1 MAIGRTWAT
10 VLAIGRAWTAALLL
24 VATLT
29 AIVPPSRTVA
39 DDLPYTFYFTRYQLA
54 RSPAQEESV
63 RYHSDGQ
70 PFAKAPDGSTVI
82 LTGQGGWDPGSAR
95 AEGGGRYVIKDA
107 TGQSTAEGAWRVTS
121 FVSFEQTTGWWGVPG
136 LKEEGWQGPTD
147 SKSFPGL
154 LTLSVHLENQ
164 GDGVLEA
171 WCYMPDTPMPGDHQS
186 DGISLTGGAF
196 AFTGY
201 QENELGNQGVMFYST
216 DPTRDGYVL
225 TPDGTAVF
233 APRSARKLIS
243 PGDGGQAP
251 ATGLFLCQLVAGVA
265 PGPRT
270 PETVS
275 SATP

>member
-1 MAIGRTWAT
+1 MKIGRTW
-10 VLAIGRAWTAALLL
+10 TAALILAAAL
-24 VATLT
+24 AAAL
-29 AIVPPSRTVA
+29 PPSRSVA
-39 DDLPYTFYFTRYQLA
+39 EDLPYTFYFTRYQLA
-54 RSPAQEESV
+54 RSPSQEELV

-82 LTGQGGWDPGSAR
+82 MTGQGGWDPGSGR

-107 TGQSTAEGAWRVTS
+107 GGQVTAEGAWRVTS

-136 LKEEGWQGPTD
+136 LKEEGWQGPEA

-154 LTLSVHLENQ
+154 LTLGVHLENQ
-164 GDGVLEA
+164 GVGVLEA

-186 DGISLTGGAF
+186 DGISLTGDAF

-225 TPDGTAVF
+225 TPDGTTVF
-233 APRSARKLIS
+233 RPCSARGLTS
-243 PGDGGQAP
+243 PGETARVPGAV
-251 ATGLFLCQLVAGVA
+251 LFLCQLIASA
-265 PGPRT
+265 PPEPRT
-270 PETVS
+270 LEAVD
-275 SATP
+275 SAKP